1 MSLGTQASKEET
13 REKSEYV
20 TPERHGTG
28 GETEGQKGSEN
39 RKEREGVDKGGRK
52 GLI

>member
-1 MSLGTQASKEET
+1 MSLGTQAAKEET